1 VAGDAGGSGAGEAQA
16 EVREPG
22 TRPRRLAALVVPGLT
37 AAWVAVA
44 VWALVVTQGRAAPS
58 SHGVPAV
65 VLIGLF
71 AATQA
76 FVVDVQLQR
85 EARSVYISEAPTFLA
100 LMSLSPALMVLCRT
114 VGLLIG
120 FGLLRKQYRHPE
132 KLAFNL
138 ALSAA
143 EAGTAA
149 VVFHALTGPST
160 PAELRWAAAAAAA
173 SASSALT
180 AAGVG
185 LVIELLEGAVRVG
198 VLLRPAVEA
207 ALQAV
212 PVAMIGAVAWAAWED
227 NTWAAVPLA
236 IVSAVLLLA
245 YRAYA
250 QLRERHLALERLH
263 RFSQVISRAPGV
275 DDVLHGVLAQAREIL
290 HAERARVHFGGAS
303 WLDGSDEGVE
313 VVLEGEDQLRRGEPY
328 VLRDAP
334 WALDTVVG
342 EAQPVLVERNSRNRE
357 HRAWLDR
364 HGLRDS
370 VMVPMLGESGP
381 VGLLAVDDRLG
392 DIRGFEA
399 VDVRVLQTVANQAAV
414 ALRNGELLD
423 RLRHEAMHDPL
434 TGLPNRA
441 ALQRE
446 LEGRLEAPG
455 ARFGV
460 GILDLDAFKDVN
472 DTLGHAHGDELLREV
487 AERLTGGLAGQAFV
501 ARLGGDEFAVLID
514 DCRDAETALH
524 VAGRL
529 HKALDAPVL
538 LSGIEVDVS
547 GSLGIVLAPDHG
559 TLPGVLLKR
568 ADLAMYEAKHNGR
581 PTRVFDGGLDTSTP
595 SKLALVGEL
604 RQAIAHGEVEVHVQP
619 KLLSST
625 RVLCGA
631 EALVRWRTP
640 ARGPVPTPEFVSL
653 AERSGLIHP
662 LTTLVLDRAIAGC
675 AAWQSVAP
683 GVGVSVN
690 VSVRSLGDDAL
701 VRLVDRLLRR
711 HDLPAQLLTLE
722 ITESHIMA
730 DPAGTLDVLHA
741 LRDRGLRLSVDD
753 FGTGYSSLSYLRRL
767 PVNEVKVDRS
777 FVHRMV
783 DEPDDAAIVRSIVE
797 LARTLGL
804 HVVAEGVEDE
814 RTWQALEAL
823 GVDEIQGW
831 VIAKAMPLAELS
843 AWSVE
848 RAPAVVIGSGP
859 VPVPRRP

>member
-1 VAGDAGGSGAGEAQA
+1 V
-16 EVREPG
+16 
-22 TRPRRLAALVVPGLT
+22 LVVPGLT
-37 AAWVAVA
+37 AVWVGIAGA
-44 VWALVVTQGRAAPS
+44 ALAVTQGREAPS
-58 SHGVPAV
+58 GHGVPALALV
-65 VLIGLF
+65 ALF
-71 AATQA
+71 AATQV
-76 FVVDVQLQR
+76 FVVDVQLRR

-100 LMSLSPALMVLCRT
+100 LMSLSPGLMVLCRT
-114 VGLLIG
+114 AGLLIG
-120 FGLLRKQYRHPE
+120 FGLLRKQYRRPD
-132 KLAFNL
+132 KLVFNL
-138 ALSAA
+138 ALAAA
-143 EAGTAA
+143 EAGIA
-149 VVFHALTGPST
+149 VAVFDALTGPTTS
-160 PAELRWAAAAAAA
+160 PELRWAAAVAAAAA
-173 SASSALT
+173 SSAFS
-180 AAGVG
+180 AIGVA

-198 VLLRPAVEA
+198 VLVRPTVEA
-207 ALQAV
+207 AVQAV
-212 PVAMIGAVAWAAWED
+212 PVAALGAAAWAAWED
-227 NTWAAVPLA
+227 NAWAALPLA
-236 IVSAVLLLA
+236 IVSAVLLLG

-275 DDVLHGVLAQAREIL
+275 DDVLQGVLTQAREIL
-290 HAERARVHFGGAS
+290 HAERARVHVGGAVDGEAVELV
-303 WLDGSDEGVE
+303 LDGEG
-313 VVLEGEDQLRRGEPY
+313 QLRRGAPY
-328 VLRDAP
+328 SLRDAP
-334 WALDTVVG
+334 WALQAVVG
-342 EAQPVLVERNSRNRE
+342 TAQTVLVSRNTRDPQ

-381 VGLLAVDDRLG
+381 IGLLAVDDRLG
-392 DIRGFEA
+392 DARGFEA

-423 RLRHEAMHDPL
+423 RLRHEALHDPL

-446 LEGRLEAPG
+446 LEARLESAG

-487 AERLTGGLAGQAFV
+487 AERLTGGLGAQAFV

-514 DCRDAETALH
+514 ECPDAETALH
-524 VAGRL
+524 VARRL
-529 HKALDAPVL
+529 HTALDAPVL

-547 GSLGIVLAPDHG
+547 GSFGIALAPAHG

-568 ADLAMYEAKHNGR
+568 ADLAMYQAKHNGR

-595 SKLALVGEL
+595 SKLALVSEL
-604 RQAIAHGEVEVHVQP
+604 RQAIAHGELEVHVQP
-619 KLLSST
+619 KV
-625 RVLCGA
+625 RARDGVLCGT

-640 ARGPVPTPEFVSL
+640 ARGQVSTPEFVSL

-662 LTTLVLDRAIAGC
+662 LTHLVLDRAIAGC
-675 AAWQSVAP
+675 AAWQAVAP

-690 VSVRSLGDDAL
+690 VSVRSLGDDTL

-711 HDLPAQLLTLE
+711 HGLPAELLTLE
-722 ITESHIMA
+722 ITESHIMS

-783 DEPDDAAIVRSIVE
+783 LEPDDAAIVRSIVE

-804 HVVAEGVEDE
+804 HVVAEGVEDD
-814 RTWQALEAL
+814 RTWQALESL
-823 GVDEIQGW
+823 GVHEIQGW
-831 VIAKAMPLAELS
+831 VIAKAMPLGEL
-843 AWSVE
+843 ADWAARRGQPTEASV
-848 RAPAVVIGSGP
+848 ASG
-859 VPVPRRP
+859 

>member
-1 VAGDAGGSGAGEAQA
+1 VAGDAGDSGAGPAQA
-16 EVREPG
+16 LPPERG
-22 TRPRRLAALVVPGLT
+22 DRPRPLAVLVVPGLT
-37 AAWVAVA
+37 LVWLGIAGAALAV
-44 VWALVVTQGRAAPS
+44 TDGRVAPS
-58 SHGVPAV
+58 GRGVPALALV
-65 VLIGLF
+65 ALF

-76 FVVDVQLQR
+76 FVVDVQLRR

-100 LMSLSPALMVLCRT
+100 LMSLSPGLMVLCRT
-114 VGLLIG
+114 AGLLVG
-120 FGLLRKQYRHPE
+120 FGLLRKQYRRPD
-132 KLAFNL
+132 KLVFNL
-138 ALSAA
+138 ALAAA
-143 EAGTAA
+143 EAGIA
-149 VVFHALTGPST
+149 VTVFDVLTGPTT
-160 PAELRWAAAAAAA
+160 PAELRWAAAMVAAAA
-173 SASSALT
+173 SSAFS
-180 AAGVG
+180 AVGVA

-198 VLLRPAVEA
+198 VLIRPAAQA
-207 ALQAV
+207 AVQAV
-212 PVAMIGAVAWAAWED
+212 PVAALGAAAWAAWED
-227 NTWAAVPLA
+227 NTWAALPFG
-236 IVSAVLLLA
+236 IISAVLLLG

-275 DDVLHGVLAQAREIL
+275 DEVLQGVLTQAREIL
-290 HAERARVHFGGAS
+290 HAERARVHVGGAVDGEAVELV
-303 WLDGSDEGVE
+303 LDGEG
-313 VVLEGEDQLRRGEPY
+313 QLRRGAPY
-328 VLRDAP
+328 SLRDAP
-334 WALDTVVG
+334 WALEAVVG
-342 EAQPVLVERNSRNRE
+342 GAQTVLVARNSRDPQ

-381 VGLLAVDDRLG
+381 IGLLAVDDRLG
-392 DIRGFEA
+392 DARGFEA

-423 RLRHEAMHDPL
+423 RLRHEALHDPL

-446 LEGRLEAPG
+446 LEARLEAAG

-514 DCRDAETALH
+514 DCPDAETALH
-524 VAGRL
+524 VARRL

-547 GSLGIVLAPDHG
+547 GSLGIALAPAHG

-595 SKLALVGEL
+595 SKLALVSEL
-604 RQAIAHGEVEVHVQP
+604 RQAISHGELEVHVQP
-619 KLLSST
+619 KVRSGDG
-625 RVLCGA
+625 VLCGT

-662 LTTLVLDRAIAGC
+662 LTHLVLDRAIAGC
-675 AAWQSVAP
+675 AAWQAVAP
-683 GVGVSVN
+683 GVGISVN
-690 VSVRSLGDDAL
+690 VSVRSLGDDTL

-711 HDLPAQLLTLE
+711 HDLPAELLTLE
-722 ITESHIMA
+722 ITESHIMS

-783 DEPDDAAIVRSIVE
+783 VEPDDAAIVRSIVE

-804 HVVAEGVEDE
+804 HVVAEGVEDD
-814 RTWQALEAL
+814 RTWRALESL
-823 GVDEIQGW
+823 GVHEIQGW
-831 VIAKAMPLAELS
+831 VIAKAMPLGDLATWS
-843 AWSVE
+843 AM
-848 RAPAVVIGSGP
+848 RGQPSGASTIAASG
-859 VPVPRRP
+859 